1 MMTGVHQHFRAW
13 TRASRQME
21 GHSPI
26 GDIGV
31 INRWLKGLVF
41 HEQPLLGRETLVHL
55 FQRIF
60 EPRLAL
66 PDISCARI
74 ARAVCEP
81 QGYVAAVQTPCNLN
95 AVLRVLKRACSYVR
109 IWITKGAVFIFLIL
123 EQIWIN
129 RSGLHAKSFR
139 KVLDVN
145 DTFDSVRQIP

>member
-1 MMTGVHQHFRAW
+1 MMAGVHQHFRPW

-31 INRWLKGLVF
+31 INGWLKRFIF
-41 HEQPLLGRETLVHL
+41 HEQPLLGRETRVHL

-66 PDISCARI
+66 PNISRARI

-95 AVLRVLKRACSYVR
+95 AVLRVLKRARAYVR
-109 IWITKGAVFIFLIL
+109 IWITKRAVFIFLIL

-129 RSGLHAKSFR
+129 RSGLHSKSLGE
-139 KVLDVN
+139 VPDVN
-145 DTFDSVRQIP
+145 DTFDSVR